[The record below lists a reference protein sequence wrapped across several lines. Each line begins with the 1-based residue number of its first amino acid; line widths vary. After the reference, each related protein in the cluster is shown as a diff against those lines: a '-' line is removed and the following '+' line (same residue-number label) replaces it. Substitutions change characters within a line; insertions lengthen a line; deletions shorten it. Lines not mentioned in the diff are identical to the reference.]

1 MEKTLIGISIVSEPY
16 YKEFYKNDIL
26 NLSGLLVGGVY
37 SDRSE
42 GLILFPHIE
51 KPEIK
56 GPGRY
61 RLRIFDSKEKNFE
74 VDWYFDIYDES
85 YEELNLK

>member
-1 MEKTLIGISIVSEPY
+1 MEKILIGISMIKEPHY
-16 YKEFYKNDIL
+16 TEFYKNDIL
-26 NLSGLLVGGVY
+26 NLSGLLIGGIY

-42 GLILFPHIE
+42 GLILFPYIE

-61 RLRIFDSKEKNFE
+61 KLKIFDNEEKNFE

-85 YEELNLK
+85 FEEINNK